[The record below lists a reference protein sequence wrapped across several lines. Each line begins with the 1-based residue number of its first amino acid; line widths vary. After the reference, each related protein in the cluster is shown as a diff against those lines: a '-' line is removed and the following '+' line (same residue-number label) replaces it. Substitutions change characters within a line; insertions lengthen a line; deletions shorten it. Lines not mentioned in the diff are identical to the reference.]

1 MTHDLT
7 SPPETDFLSTLERAV
22 TPETSQPAAKA
33 VVYALLQA
41 EKAAKQQHLSY
52 PANSLLGDW
61 RLYFTTS
68 GAANLK
74 QGIAVGKGGFYV
86 PKWVGAQISFH
97 PASENSLQELT
108 IANQVKVGLGL
119 LRLMGQARY
128 LEQKNLLAFDFTQI
142 QVKILGKILYQGQFP
157 SRRNS
162 TQSFAERPI
171 SQLPFFTFFW
181 ITQNSIAARGRG
193 GGLAIWVR
201 DSDESES

>member
-1 MTHDLT
+1 MTHQLS
-7 SPPETDFLSTLERAV
+7 SPPETDFLSTLETAV
-22 TPETSQPAAKA
+22 TPGTSRPAAKA

-97 PASENSLQELT
+97 PVAETQPHELE

-119 LRLMGQARY
+119 LRLVGQARY

-142 QVKILGKILYQGQFP
+142 QVKILGKILYQGQFS

-162 TQSFAERPI
+162 TQPFAERSI

-181 ITQNSIAARGRG
+181 ITENSIAARGRG

-201 DSDESES
+201 ASESAN